1 MDERF
6 HKFKKLIE
14 ELEKYKGR
22 HTELISVYIP
32 AGYNIYA
39 IADMLA
45 GERAMA
51 ENIKSKTTRQN
62 VIDAIDTILR
72 ELKFYKKT
80 PENGLAIFCG
90 NIGKEGQ
97 REIKIWAIEPIEPLK
112 VKIYHCNHTFL
123 LDPLK
128 EMLESKKDVYGL
140 VVIDRKE
147 ATIGLLEGKTIRKL
161 RYLTSGVPGKFRAG
175 GQSAPR
181 FERIREGLAK
191 EFYRRVAD
199 AIVELFIGDKRIKGI
214 LVGGP
219 GPTKNEFLEEGKLP
233 GNIKEKII
241 AVKDIGYADE
251 HGLKL
256 LVDESQDILA
266 SIEVMEEKRKLR
278 EFFDSLIK
286 DKAVF
291 GLEKVKK
298 ALSYGAADK
307 VFITEDFDEKV
318 VEEIKQLAE
327 TSGAEIVFVSKETE
341 EGIQFNNIAGI
352 GATLRFKFE

>member
-1 MDERF
+1 MQEKF
-6 HKFKKLIE
+6 HKFKRIVE

-32 AGYNIYA
+32 AGFNIYT
-39 IADMLA
+39 ITDMLA
-45 GERAMA
+45 SERAMA
-51 ENIKSKTTRQN
+51 ENIKSKATRQN
-62 VIDAIDTILR
+62 VINAIDTILR

-90 NIGKEGQ
+90 NIGGEGQ
-97 REIKIWAIEPIEPLK
+97 KDIRIWAIEPIEPLK
-112 VKIYHCNHTFL
+112 IKIYHCNHTFL

-140 VVIDRKE
+140 VTIDRKE
-147 ATIGLLEGKTIRKL
+147 ATIGLLEGRVIKKL
-161 RYLTSGVPGKFRAG
+161 RHLTSGVPGKFRAG
-175 GQSAPR
+175 GQSALR

-191 EFYRRVAD
+191 GFYRRVAD
-199 AIVELFIGDKRIKGI
+199 VMVEIFIEDKRIKGI
-214 LVGGP
+214 IIGGP
-219 GPTKNEFLEEGKLP
+219 GPTKNEFLDEAKLP

-266 SIEVMEEKRKLR
+266 SLEVMEEKKALQ
-278 EFFDSLIK
+278 EFFDALVK
-286 DKAVF
+286 DKAIL

-307 VFITEDFDEKV
+307 VFVSEDTEERVIDELSN
-318 VEEIKQLAE
+318 LAE
-327 TSGAEIVFVSKETE
+327 SSGANLILVSDETE
-341 EGIQFNNIAGI
+341 EGIQFKNMAGF
-352 GATLRFKFE
+352 GAILRFKFE